1 MIIRS
6 NKSAVIVSREM
17 LEDSCL
23 SFGAKGVMAY
33 IEAQGD
39 EFIINAPELV
49 DAARDSWPLCTYEQA
64 LAVVDRYVEELIAA
78 GYLEQD

>member
-1 MIIRS
+1 MIVRTQ
-6 NKSAVIVSREM
+6 KPAVIISREM
-17 LEDSCL
+17 LEDSCI

-39 EFIINAPELV
+39 EWVINTPELV
-49 DAARDSWPLCTYEQA
+49 DAAGDSWFACTYEKA

-78 GYLEQD
+78 GYLEQQ